1 MANDKDYF
9 EALMEGSQQRIKS
22 HVENDLKKGIP
33 PLEILNAGLIPG
45 LEKVGEKFR
54 AAEIYIPEIL
64 MAARAMHAG
73 LDILRPKLSEIGAKP
88 LGKIVIGA
96 VKGDL
101 HDIGKNIVSIMF
113 EGVGFQV
120 FDIGVDVR
128 AEKFEEAI
136 KCYKP
141 DILALS
147 SLLTPTML
155 EMKNTIHVLKE
166 KGALRDVKTIVG
178 GAPVTQEFADEIGAD
193 AYGKDAVSGAEKAKE
208 LIRIA

>member
-9 EALMEGSQQRIKS
+9 EALMEGSQQRIKA
-22 HVENDLKKGIP
+22 HVEQDMKKGIP

-136 KCYKP
+136 KCHQP

-147 SLLTPTML
+147 SLITPTML

-166 KGALRDVKTIVG
+166 KGALRNVKTIVG